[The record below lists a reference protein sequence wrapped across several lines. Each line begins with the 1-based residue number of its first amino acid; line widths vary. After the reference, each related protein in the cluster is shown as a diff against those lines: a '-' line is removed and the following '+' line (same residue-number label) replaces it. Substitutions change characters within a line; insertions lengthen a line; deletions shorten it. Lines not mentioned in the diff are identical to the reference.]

1 MAARAESK
9 ILENPDEMKWNIN
22 KIDVAGDQV
31 DFLTPT
37 NPGLGMG
44 PRGDRPMTEFTGRD
58 MFAGETDDAY
68 KAAMSEGKEK
78 HRVKN
83 AEELFRRSFER

>member
-1 MAARAESK
+1 
-9 ILENPDEMKWNIN
+9 MKWNVN
-22 KIDVAGDQV
+22 KVRVAGDQV

-37 NPGLGMG
+37 NPGLGRG

-58 MFAGETDDAY
+58 MFAGEADDAY
-68 KAAMSEGKEK
+68 KAAMAEGKEK

>member
-1 MAARAESK
+1 MR
-9 ILENPDEMKWNIN
+9 WNVN
-22 KIDVAGDQV
+22 KVDVAGDQV

-37 NPGLGMG
+37 NPALGMG

-58 MFAGETDDAY
+58 MFAGETKEAHE
-68 KAAMSEGKEK
+68 KAMMMGKRK
-78 HRVKN
+78 HRIKN